1 MTVEALD
8 CEQGSPDWFAARLG
22 IPTASE
28 FSTVMA
34 KGEGKTRS
42 KYMRRLAGE
51 VLTGEP
57 METYTNAHMERGK
70 LQEDEAR
77 NFYAFDQD
85 AEPLRVGFIRNGR
98 KGCSP
103 DSLIGAAGGLEIKCC
118 IPDIQIERLERG
130 DMPPEFRAQ
139 VQGGMWVAEREW
151 WDFMSYCPKLPP
163 LIVRVNR
170 DHGYIANLAG
180 EVERFNDEL
189 AALVERIR
197 RFGQPQEK
205 AA

>member
-1 MTVEALD
+1 MTVEILD
-8 CEQGSPDWFAARLG
+8 IEQGSAEWFAARLG

-28 FSTVMA
+28 FSTVCA

-51 VLTGEP
+51 ILTGEP
-57 METYTNAHMERGK
+57 METYTNVHMERGQI
-70 LQEDEAR
+70 LEEEAR
-77 NFYAFDQD
+77 NLYAFQFDV
-85 AEPLRVGFIRNGR
+85 EPARVGFIRNGG

-103 DSLIGAAGGLEIKCC
+103 DSLIGDEGGLEIKCC
-118 IPDIQIERLERG
+118 IPDIQIERLERN
-130 DMPPEFRAQ
+130 DMPPEFKAQ
-139 VQGGMWVAEREW
+139 VQGSMWVADREF

-163 LIVRVNR
+163 LIVRVKR

-180 EVERFNDEL
+180 EIERFNDEL
-189 AALVERIR
+189 AAMVERVR
-197 RFGQPQEK
+197 RYGQPTKE